1 MLTKEPDSFN
11 SLIYTCKGNNKIA
24 YKTKTN
30 NISYDTFFKD
40 IISAQKIILQTFS
53 SQNIILS
60 LKPSYEW
67 IVLYFGLQLAG
78 KTAILTDDESSNETL
93 IELCK
98 KYNTSTVIFGFSKSD
113 LNIRISHHEFFNSN
127 HCTKVL
133 ASNPAI
139 PHISTVIFTSGTSE
153 NTPKGVALSESGLLA
168 SAFYGHRAVNVTDND
183 TLLHVLPFHHAFGL
197 AAEVIAPI
205 MAKTTLCFGDNLGT
219 FISDINHFKVTA
231 IYAVPQ
237 IIQCLLFYLKKK
249 ELPTLKKITNGSAPL
264 NKETIDSILSYNLEL
279 HLSYGLSE
287 CSPCVAVS
295 KSINEFDEYYSG
307 EILPCCDV
315 IISPDNEI
323 CISGSNVMMGYYNGT
338 NLSKNNFSS
347 GLFHSGDTGYLKD
360 KKLYVTGRFK
370 DILVF
375 NNGKKY
381 NKAFFENKIL
391 KATNSRECYVFTSE
405 DRLNIILYKPEK
417 MFDLKTIIEAMP
429 QGIKLGDVYERFDT
443 LAKTKL
449 NKVVN
454 SPKIQLLNCKKL
466 KKISSP

>member
-1 MLTKEPDSFN
+1 MYIREPDSFK

-30 NISYDTFFKD
+30 DISYDTFFKD
-40 IISAQKIILQTFS
+40 VISVQKIILQTFS

-60 LKPSYEW
+60 SKPSYEW

-78 KTAILTDDESSNETL
+78 KTAILTDDEFPNETL

-98 KYNTSTVIFGFSKSD
+98 KYNISTVIYGFNESD
-113 LNIRISHHEFFNSN
+113 LNISISHHEFVNSN
-127 HCTKVL
+127 HCTNVL
-133 ASNPAI
+133 ASNPDI

-168 SAFYGHRAVNVTDND
+168 SAFYGHRAANVTDND

-205 MAKTTLCFGDNLGT
+205 MSKTTLCFGDNLGT
-219 FISDINHFKVTA
+219 IVSDINHYKVTA

-237 IIQCLLFYLKKK
+237 IIEGLLFRLKKIK
-249 ELPTLKKITNGSAPL
+249 LPTLKKITNGSAPL
-264 NKETIDSILSYNLEL
+264 SKEIVESILSCDLEL

-295 KSINEFDEYYSG
+295 KSINAFDEYYSG

-315 IISPDNEI
+315 LISPDNEI
-323 CISGSNVMMGYYNGT
+323 CISGLNVMMGYYDGINV
-338 NLSKNNFSS
+338 NKDNILN
-347 GLFHSGDTGYLKD
+347 GLFYSGDTGYLKNN
-360 KKLYVTGRFK
+360 KLYVTGRFK

-381 NKAFFENKIL
+381 NKSFIEKKIL
-391 KATNSRECYVFTSE
+391 EVTGSKECYIFANE
-405 DRLNIILYKPEK
+405 DRLNIILHKPEE
-417 MFDLKTIIEAMP
+417 MFDLKAIIEAMP
-429 QGIKLGDVYERFDT
+429 RGIKLGDIYEKFDE

-449 NKVVN
+449 KKVVN
-454 SPKIQLLNCKKL
+454 SPEIQLLNCKKL
-466 KKISSP
+466 N

>member
-30 NISYDTFFKD
+30 DISYDTFFRD

-60 LKPSYEW
+60 SKPSYEW

-78 KTAILTDDESSNETL
+78 KTAILTDDESPNETL

-98 KYNTSTVIFGFSKSD
+98 KYNTSTVIYGFNKSD
-113 LNIRISHHEFFNSN
+113 LKISISHHEFFNSN
-127 HCTKVL
+127 HCTNVL

-153 NTPKGVALSESGLLA
+153 NAPKGVALSESGLLA
-168 SAFYGHRAVNVTDND
+168 SAFYGHCAANVKDTD
-183 TLLHVLPFHHAFGL
+183 TIIHILPFHHAFGL

-205 MAKTTLCFGDNLGT
+205 ISKTTLCFGNNIGT
-219 FISDINHFKVTA
+219 FFSDINHFNITV

-237 IIQCLLFYLKKK
+237 IIEGLLFRLNKM

-264 NKETIDSILSYNLEL
+264 SKEIVESILSYDLEL

-295 KSINEFDEYYSG
+295 KAITSFDEYYSG

-338 NLSKNNFSS
+338 NICKNNFSN
-347 GLFHSGDTGYLKD
+347 GLFHSGDTGYLKNN
-360 KKLYVTGRFK
+360 KLYVTGRFK

-375 NNGKKY
+375 DNGKKY
-381 NKAFFENKIL
+381 NKSFFESKIL
-391 KATNSRECYVFTSE
+391 KITNSKECYVFSNK
-405 DRLNIILYKPEK
+405 DNLNIILHKPQKEIN
-417 MFDLKTIIEAMP
+417 LKSIIEAMP
-429 QGIKLGDVYERFDT
+429 QGIKLGDIYERFDT

-449 NKVVN
+449 KKVIN
-454 SPKIQLLNCKKL
+454 SPEIQLLNCKKL
-466 KKISSP
+466 Y

>member
-1 MLTKEPDSFN
+1 MCIKVPDSFK

-30 NISYDTFFKD
+30 NISYDAFFKD
-40 IISAQKIILQTFS
+40 VISAQRVISQIFPY
-53 SQNIILS
+53 QNIILS
-60 LKPSYEW
+60 LKPSYAW

-78 KTAILTDDESSNETL
+78 KTAILADDELPNETL

-98 KYNTSTVIFGFSKSD
+98 KYSTSIVIYGFNKSD
-113 LNIRISHHEFFNSN
+113 LNISISHHDFSN
-127 HCTKVL
+127 VNCGTKVL
-133 ASNPAI
+133 SSNPDV
-139 PHISTVIFTSGTSE
+139 PYISTVIFTSGTAE

-168 SAFYGHRAVNVTDND
+168 SSFYGHCAANVTDND
-183 TLLHVLPFHHAFGL
+183 TLLHLLPFHHAFGL

-219 FISDINHFKVTA
+219 FFSDINHFNITA

-237 IIQCLLFYLKKK
+237 IIEGLLFRLNKT

-264 NKETIDSILSYNLEL
+264 SKEIVESILSFDLEL

-295 KSINEFDEYYSG
+295 KAINSFDEYYSG

-315 IISPDNEI
+315 TISPDNEI
-323 CISGSNVMMGYYNGT
+323 CISGSNVMMGYYDGT
-338 NLSKNNFSS
+338 NISRNDFFN
-347 GLFHSGDTGYLKD
+347 GLFHSGDTGYLKNI
-360 KKLYVTGRFK
+360 KLYVTGRFK

-375 NNGKKY
+375 DNGKKY
-381 NKAFFENKIL
+381 NKSFFESKIL
-391 KATNSRECYVFTSE
+391 KITNSKECYVFSNK
-405 DRLNIILYKPEK
+405 DNLNIILHKPQKEI
-417 MFDLKTIIEAMP
+417 DLKAIIEAMP

-449 NKVVN
+449 KKVVN
-454 SPKIQLLNCKKL
+454 SPEIQLLNCKK
-466 KKISSP
+466 IN

>member
-30 NISYDTFFKD
+30 DISYDTFFKD
-40 IISAQKIILQTFS
+40 VISAQKIILQTFS
-53 SQNIILS
+53 NQNIILS
-60 LKPSYEW
+60 SKPSYEW

-78 KTAILTDDESSNETL
+78 KTVILADDNLPNEKL

-98 KYNTSTVIFGFSKSD
+98 QYKTSIVINSFDKND
-113 LNIRISHHEFFNSN
+113 LKNIISHQDFLLNN
-127 HCTKVL
+127 HIEECSALTQNNL
-133 ASNPAI
+133 
-139 PHISTVIFTSGTSE
+139 HISTVIFTSGTSE
-153 NTPKGVALSESGLLA
+153 ITPKGVALSEAGLLS
-168 SAFYGHRAVNVTDND
+168 SAFYGHRAANVKPAD

-237 IIQCLLFYLKKK
+237 IIQGLLFYLKTK

-264 NKETIDSILSYNLEL
+264 NKETVDSILSYNLEL

-295 KSINEFDEYYSG
+295 KSINAFDEYYSG

-338 NLSKNNFSS
+338 NLSKNNFSN

-405 DRLNIILYKPEK
+405 DRLNIILYKPEGT
-417 MFDLKTIIEAMP
+417 FDLNTIIEAIP
-429 QGIKLGDVYERFDT
+429 QGIKLGDIYERFDT

-449 NKVVN
+449 KKVVN
-454 SPKIQLLNCKKL
+454 SPEIQLFNCKKL
-466 KKISSP
+466 N

>member
-11 SLIYTCKGNNKIA
+11 SLIYTCKDNNKIA

-60 LKPSYEW
+60 SKPSYEW

-78 KTAILTDDESSNETL
+78 KTVILADDNLPNEKL

-98 KYNTSTVIFGFSKSD
+98 QYKTSIVINSFNKND
-113 LNIRISHHEFFNSN
+113 LKNIISHQDFLLNN
-127 HCTKVL
+127 HIEECSALTQNNL
-133 ASNPAI
+133 
-139 PHISTVIFTSGTSE
+139 HISTVIFTSGTSE

-168 SAFYGHRAVNVTDND
+168 SAFYGHRAANVTDND

-205 MAKTTLCFGDNLGT
+205 MAKTTLCFGNNLGS
-219 FISDINHFKVTA
+219 FISDINHFKITA

-237 IIQCLLFYLKKK
+237 IIEGLLFRFKKI

-264 NKETIDSILSYNLEL
+264 SKEIVESILSYDLEL
-279 HLSYGLSE
+279 HISYGLSE

-295 KSINEFDEYYSG
+295 KSIDTFEEYYSG
-307 EILPCCDV
+307 DILPCCDV
-315 IISPDNEI
+315 SISPDNEI
-323 CISGSNVMMGYYNGT
+323 CISGSNVMMGYYDGINI
-338 NLSKNNFSS
+338 NKNNFLNS
-347 GLFHSGDTGYLKD
+347 LFRSGDTGYLKNN
-360 KKLYVTGRFK
+360 KLYVTGRVK

-381 NKAFFENKIL
+381 NKTFFENKIL

-405 DRLNIILYKPEK
+405 DRLNIILYKPEE

-449 NKVVN
+449 KKVVN
-454 SPKIQLLNCKKL
+454 SPEIQLLNCKK
-466 KKISSP
+466 IN

>member
-30 NISYDTFFKD
+30 DISYDTFFRD
-40 IISAQKIILQTFS
+40 IISAKKIILQTFS

-60 LKPSYEW
+60 SKPSYKW

-78 KTAILTDDESSNETL
+78 KTVILADDNLPNEKL

-98 KYNTSTVIFGFSKSD
+98 QYKTSIVINSFNKND
-113 LNIRISHHEFFNSN
+113 LNIIISHQDFVLNN
-127 HCTKVL
+127 HIAERSTSTQNNL
-133 ASNPAI
+133 
-139 PHISTVIFTSGTSE
+139 HISTVIFTSGTSE
-153 NTPKGVALSESGLLA
+153 NTPKGVALSESGLLS
-168 SAFYGHRAVNVTDND
+168 SAFYGHRAANVTDTD

-205 MAKTTLCFGDNLGT
+205 MSKTTLCFGDNLGT

-237 IIQCLLFYLKKK
+237 IIDGLLFRLKKIK
-249 ELPTLKKITNGSAPL
+249 LPTLKKITNGSAPL
-264 NKETIDSILSYNLEL
+264 NKEIVESILSYDLEL

-295 KSINEFDEYYSG
+295 KSIDTFDEYYSG
-307 EILPCCDV
+307 DILPCCDV
-315 IISPDNEI
+315 RISPDNEI
-323 CISGSNVMMGYYNGT
+323 CISGSNVMMGYYDGINV
-338 NLSKNNFSS
+338 NKNNILN
-347 GLFHSGDTGYLKD
+347 GLFYSGDTGYLKNN
-360 KKLYVTGRFK
+360 KLYVTGRVK

-381 NKAFFENKIL
+381 NKTFFENKIL

-405 DRLNIILYKPEK
+405 DKLNIILYKPEE
-417 MFDLKTIIEAMP
+417 MFDLKAIIEAIP
-429 QGIKLGDVYERFDT
+429 RGIKLGDIYEKFDI
-443 LAKTKL
+443 LVKSKL
-449 NKVVN
+449 KKVVN
-454 SPKIQLLNCKKL
+454 SPEIQLLNCKKL
-466 KKISSP
+466 N

>member
-1 MLTKEPDSFN
+1 MLTKQPDSFN

-30 NISYDTFFKD
+30 DISYDTFFKD
-40 IISAQKIILQTFS
+40 VISAQKIILQTFS
-53 SQNIILS
+53 NQNIILS
-60 LKPSYEW
+60 SKPSYEW

-78 KTAILTDDESSNETL
+78 KTAILTDDESPNETL

-98 KYNTSTVIFGFSKSD
+98 KYNTSTVIYGFNKSD
-113 LNIRISHHEFFNSN
+113 LNINISHHEFVNNN
-127 HCTKVL
+127 HCTNVL
-133 ASNPAI
+133 ASNPDI

-153 NTPKGVALSESGLLA
+153 NAPKAVALSESGLLA
-168 SAFYGHRAVNVTDND
+168 SSFYGYCAANVTNND

-197 AAEVIAPI
+197 AAEVIALI

-219 FISDINHFKVTA
+219 FINDINHFKVTA

-237 IIQCLLFYLKKK
+237 IIQGLLFFLKKK
-249 ELPTLKKITNGSAPL
+249 ELPTLKKITIGSAPL
-264 NKETIDSILSYNLEL
+264 SKETVESILSYDLEL

-295 KSINEFDEYYSG
+295 ESINTFDEYYSG

-323 CISGSNVMMGYYNGT
+323 CISGSNVMIGYYDGSNVSKT
-338 NLSKNNFSS
+338 NFINN
-347 GLFHSGDTGYLKD
+347 LFHSGDTGYLKD
-360 KKLYVTGRFK
+360 NKLYVTGRFK

-381 NKAFFENKIL
+381 NKPFFENKIL

-405 DRLNIILYKPEK
+405 DRLNIILYKPEE

-429 QGIKLGDVYERFDT
+429 QGIKLGDIYERFDT

-449 NKVVN
+449 KKVVN
-454 SPKIQLLNCKKL
+454 SPEIQMLNCKKL
-466 KKISSP
+466 N